1 MKPERYRNL
10 KGDSG
15 VTYYAIG
22 PDFIAV
28 QFQDPTV
35 YIYDDSRPGH
45 VHVEKMKALAVRG
58 HGLGSYI
65 SQHVRKAFVRKQR
78 SWGDCSAE
86 A

>member
-1 MKPERYRNL
+1 MNPERYRNL

-35 YIYDDSRPGH
+35 YIYDHSCPGH
-45 VHVEKMKALAVRG
+45 VRVEKMKALGVGGR
-58 HGLGSYI
+58 GLGTYI
-65 SQHVRKAFVRKQR
+65 SQHVRKAYARKQP
-78 SWGDCSAE
+78 SWGDCSVGA
-86 A
+86 